1 MPPRRSGRSPGPAG
15 KPGGR
20 RHTPAGPSRGERHAR
35 ERRPTSRPAQQR
47 KTAAGPQPPTAKR
60 PARLTGRAAVLGLVV
75 CALVL
80 TLAYPLRAYL
90 AQRTQMAQVSKQ
102 VQNDQRQVD
111 KLEKKRK
118 QLEDPGYIESQARSR
133 LGYAKQGEKTLVVV
147 SPTPT
152 KPPDRSPQVRKDAS
166 DTDPWWVQLW
176 STVQG
181 AGKSPRK

>member
-20 RHTPAGPSRGERHAR
+20 RHTPAGPSRERNAR

-47 KTAAGPQPPTAKR
+47 RTARAPQQAPAKR

-90 AQRTQMAQVSKQ
+90 AQRTQMAQVGKQ
-102 VQNDQRQVD
+102 VTADQRQVD
-111 KLEKKRK
+111 RLEKKRR

-133 LGYAKQGEKTLVVV
+133 LQYAKPGEKSLVVV
-147 SPTPT
+147 SPTPSRA
-152 KPPDRSPQVRKDAS
+152 PDKGPQVRKDAK

-181 AGKSPRK
+181 AGKSPG